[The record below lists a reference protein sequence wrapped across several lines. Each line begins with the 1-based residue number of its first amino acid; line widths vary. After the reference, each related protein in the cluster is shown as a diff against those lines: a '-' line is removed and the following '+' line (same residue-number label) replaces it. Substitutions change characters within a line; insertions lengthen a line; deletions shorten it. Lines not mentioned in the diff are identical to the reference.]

1 MVINSVLL
9 LHTVVQS
16 VLGNVQV
23 PFFMRYSMK
32 MCFFF
37 PPVRDFSLSC
47 NVQKTVNKY
56 YHCVFNTIIQLL
68 QHISQHV
75 VHTHTHICFTF

>member
-37 PPVRDFSLSC
+37 
-47 NVQKTVNKY
+47 
-56 YHCVFNTIIQLL
+56 L
-68 QHISQHV
+68 QSETLVSV
-75 VHTHTHICFTF
+75 VMCKRQ